1 MNTSLTPA
9 AVTEIFAQLHDANN
23 AFARIYPG
31 DAPARQPVHTVYGGA
46 QLFRADAAP
55 RLGAVALRTL
65 QEYAPNFA
73 VLAKALGV
81 RGAEKLPEMAAQFAE
96 LQKKLAADAVAV
108 RRENEAVWLAH
119 AVYQRVLE
127 KLQREPVEDLRIDFE
142 DGYGNRLD
150 AEEDGHAVAAAE
162 EVARGMREGTLP
174 PFIGIR
180 IKPFTEELK
189 VRSARTLDVFVTTL
203 AARTGGKLPD
213 HFVVTL
219 PKVTMPEQV
228 SALVQLFE
236 RLEPKTGPA
245 AGALKLEIMVETTQA
260 IINHHGHCSLPSFVA
275 AANGRC
281 VSAHFGVYDYTAAS
295 NITAPYQSMDHAS
308 CDFARHMM
316 SVALAGTGIWLSD
329 GATNVMPIG
338 PHRAPAQGP
347 PLTEEQKRA
356 NRDAVHE
363 AWRLG
368 YRHIEHSLRHG
379 FYQGWDL
386 HPSQLPVRYAAVY
399 NFFLEG
405 LEAASH
411 RLRSFIEKA
420 AQATLLG
427 AVFDDAATGQG
438 LLNFFLR
445 GINCGAI
452 TEEEAL
458 VTGLTLAEI
467 RGKSF
472 VKILEARRGRGES
485 KTAD

>member
-1 MNTSLTPA
+1 MKISLAPETTAP
-9 AVTEIFAQLHDANN
+9 VLAQLHEANDT
-23 AFARIYPG
+23 FAGIYPG
-31 DAPARQPVHTVYGGA
+31 ESAARQPVHTVYGGA
-46 QLFRADAAP
+46 QLFKADAAP
-55 RLGAVALRTL
+55 KLGAVALRTL
-65 QEYAPNFA
+65 QEYAPNFV
-73 VLAKALGV
+73 VLAKALGL
-81 RGAEKLPEMAAQFAE
+81 RGAEQLPETEAE
-96 LQKKLAADAVAV
+96 ILALQKKLTNDPEMV
-108 RRENEAVWLAH
+108 RRDHETAWLAH
-119 AVYQRVLE
+119 TVYTRVLE

-142 DGYGNRLD
+142 DGYGNRVD
-150 AEEDGHAVAAAE
+150 REEDGHAAAAAE
-162 EVARGMREGTLP
+162 EIARGMHEGILP

-180 IKPFTEELK
+180 IKPLTEELK
-189 VRSARTLDVFVTTL
+189 ARSIRTLDIFVTTL
-203 AARTGGKLPD
+203 VGRTGGKLPA

-219 PKVTMPEQV
+219 PKVTMPQHV
-228 SALVQLFE
+228 AALVQLFE
-236 RLEPKTGPA
+236 SLEAGTGLA

-260 IINHHGHCSLPSFVA
+260 IINHHGYCSLPAFVA

-316 SVALAGTGIWLSD
+316 TVALAGTGLWLSD

-347 PLTEEQKRA
+347 ALSAEQKRE
-356 NRDAVHE
+356 NQRAVHD

-368 YRHIEHSLRHG
+368 YRHVEHSLRHG

-405 LEAASH
+405 LEAVSQ
-411 RLRSFIEKA
+411 RLKTFVQKA

-452 TEEEAL
+452 TEQEAL
-458 VTGLTLAEI
+458 ATGLTLEEI

-472 VKILEARRGRGES
+472 VKILQARRGL
-485 KTAD
+485 